1 MRPFRFLLSVWTATS
16 LMVLGAANGHAQ
28 GQTELS
34 SSRVDVGLGLRFM
47 PVGWFDLQDG
57 AHRSGFRA
65 YPALGFAPFV
75 DYRLHRYVSLGFSPE
90 VTLNVIPN
98 RSDYVV
104 GEMLLGNARV
114 QVRYPNRS
122 RFEPYAIL
130 TGGYSVIWRSGDDA
144 ASGPV
149 AGGALGLRARVAGT
163 HAIFAELTYQKGFQ
177 TLDGGAYGPSYLII
191 GAGWQV
197 GI

>member
-1 MRPFRFLLSVWTATS
+1 
-16 LMVLGAANGHAQ
+16 
-28 GQTELS
+28 
-34 SSRVDVGLGLRFM
+34 
-47 PVGWFDLQDG
+47 
-57 AHRSGFRA
+57 
-65 YPALGFAPFV
+65 
-75 DYRLHRYVSLGFSPE
+75 
-90 VTLNVIPN
+90 
-98 RSDYVV
+98 
-104 GEMLLGNARV
+104 MLLCNARL

-122 RFEPYAIL
+122 RFEPYAVL
-130 TGGYSVIWRSGDDA
+130 ASGYSVICRSGADA

-177 TLDGGAYGPSYLII
+177 SLDGGAYGPSYLII